1 MRVKGTV
8 ILDLV
13 RIIRSEKD
21 KNWEPY
27 MAPEDM
33 EIINGTVMAS
43 KWYPGD
49 SFWRIS
55 YAVAKEVGR
64 MEPENLFAFGRLSA
78 SSYLKLYN
86 RLLVPGDPAATIERC
101 ISSWNLFYDFEGSA
115 DYRRNETQKGP
126 NRITIKAYDYP
137 EMLLPEMRFP
147 YFYGLAGYYQ
157 EMAERALAGKEIR
170 NTFTDKGDHYE
181 IAYTWD

>member
-13 RIIRSEKD
+13 RIIRAEKD

-27 MAPEDM
+27 MEPEDW
-33 EIINGTVMAS
+33 EIINSTIMAS

-49 SFWRIS
+49 AFWRIS

-64 MEPENLFAFGRLSA
+64 MTPENLFAFGRLSA
-78 SSYLKLYN
+78 TSYLKLYS
-86 RLLVPGDPAATIERC
+86 RLVIPDDPAGTIERC
-101 ISSWNLFYDFEGSA
+101 INSWHLFYDFEGSTA
-115 DYRRNETQKGP
+115 KRNELEKGP
-126 NRITIKAYDYP
+126 NHVTIKAYDYP
-137 EMLLPEMRFP
+137 DMLMPEMRYP

-157 EMAERALAGKEIR
+157 EMAETALKGKEIR
-170 NTFTDKGDHYE
+170 NTFTDKGDYYE
-181 IAYTWD
+181 ITYEWD